1 MWFGGLA
8 DVSQNTNENYA
19 LILNNSHSEVL
30 DPHDLTT
37 CSLSIYQ
44 QTLQLFTFAYYVVPT
59 LLLKYSIFITNFR
72 FAMHVN
78 V

>member
-1 MWFGGLA
+1 M
-8 DVSQNTNENYA
+8 SQNTNENYA

-30 DPHDLTT
+30 EPHEPLST
-37 CSLSIYQ
+37 CSSSIYQ
-44 QTLQLFTFAYYVVPT
+44 PTLQLFTFAYYMVPT
-59 LLLKYSIFITNFR
+59 LLLKYSIFITNFL